1 MCFQVILWQWLLV
14 FSGNSAK
21 FRCYWC
27 LCVQL
32 VLKTLVNPLLLLCRM
47 ASCTNPKTP
56 SPDGAENDDT
66 KPSNGTKIP
75 ESDAVP
81 IVEEPKDD
89 PKPNI
94 EELST
99 TYLYRTPEGKVRE
112 IPVCKVTPII
122 TLPEDDNQLTVYEAK
137 PQDKPRDGTSNSA
150 RVSPCSDCEESD
162 DEDDLCST
170 TSEESG
176 DESNIPPASHAQP
189 PLLPV
194 QIRNFTAL
202 YHVTLFFT
210 TLFTCFRSNK
220 TSKFSL
226 TVKVKGSECGT
237 LQLPSRCDYSAD
249 LSILAAL
256 VLSNLSDKS
265 MQSIF
270 VQDFCCFGSIRIV
283 TSDLRASCLSYFRYK
298 HKPQPSLSCLPF
310 LDTFHHCLLS
320 NKTSKY
326 SLTTKR

>member
-1 MCFQVILWQWLLV
+1 MKTHSGVMCFQVILWQWLLV

-47 ASCTNPKTP
+47 ASCTHPRT
-56 SPDGAENDDT
+56 PDGADNEDT

-112 IPVCKVTPII
+112 IPICKVTPII

-137 PQDKPRDGTSNSA
+137 PQDKTRDGTRNSA
-150 RVSPCSDCEESD
+150 RVSPCSECEESD

-170 TSEESG
+170 TSEEGG

-194 QIRNFTAL
+194 HITKPYRAL
-202 YHVTLFFT
+202 YIMLPFSFT
-210 TLFTCFRSNK
+210 TLITCFRSNE

-226 TVKVKGSECGT
+226 TLKVKGNECGT
-237 LQLPSRCDYSAD
+237 YNYQVA
-249 LSILAAL
+249 
-256 VLSNLSDKS
+256 
-265 MQSIF
+265 
-270 VQDFCCFGSIRIV
+270 V
-283 TSDLRASCLSYFRYK
+283 TT
-298 HKPQPSLSCLPF
+298 Q
-310 LDTFHHCLLS
+310 
-320 NKTSKY
+320 
-326 SLTTKR
+326 